1 MRPYVPVRPFYLDWW
16 PKLLAVALVLCFAAC
31 APLTG
36 RVLTPDQKYV
46 EALTL
51 FNSVYR
57 TYLDEYDLAS
67 PATQAEWKAKIDPAM
82 ARASKALD
90 LWGKAL
96 KGEGSPVTTER
107 AFRLVKD
114 EALSLLFEYGIL
126 RVEE

>member
-1 MRPYVPVRPFYLDWW
+1 MRPVRPFYSGI
-16 PKLLAVALVLCFAAC
+16 LLFVAAIVLYMLWMTGC